1 MMVVG
6 SSSFGVRVVLKDVR
20 QIENRQEREEGTGG
34 GADGEEG
41 EGGDGAGGDELRAGV
56 EELVRGGE
64 GESVHHDG
72 ATGAAAAAD
81 GAADGGDG
89 APEGG
94 AIDASGDLGD
104 GTAAAATAA
113 DDAISSPRASASVG
127 SSLVPD
133 PTVETDSPA
142 RHRLLHPALAAA
154 PGAATPLVSR
164 PARLAAQPP
173 GVDRQPVDEETLL
186 GVYLRELRAAVDLTA
201 RMASVQAVQT
211 ACVHGAQVLVTV
223 EAYDPIATWT
233 QYKDGMLLA
242 LCSCAGVLGLGRA
255 SLRGLPMEFAQMEA
269 ALGRRCTCRHALAL
283 LRAYD
288 EIGHD
293 VSALN
298 HDDLFRA
305 CPALLGPLADNAD
318 DAPVGTITYLVLHS
332 GKRRNIPVYA
342 VYYND
347 AWAPVVVRPTANKFR
362 LATCCQMPCQTRPW
376 GCIHAKAVNKVTRAD
391 ASSAAACAEM
401 EREEALQFG
410 PDGLLNETE
419 PAPEPPPRAARMPAL
434 PMPVVAPAPQH
445 KRRARN
451 MFPCASEVAM
461 CDSYS
466 AALDTLRDNN
476 KVREL
481 LPVHAE
487 ESCLD
492 CGEERN
498 GKMLTACSALLYT
511 MRGRLQI
518 NIGVW
523 TCSKGHVVHYD
534 GAEDG
539 LFAASP
545 ETVYVRVFFV
555 AVLGICV
562 IGRSTM
568 AAAAEYLTSLLRN
581 TGAYAEGEFGQAR
594 QLLSD
599 ACGDF
604 SETLVI
610 PDAAFKCTNCGEAEE
625 HGGRFECV
633 LMDGQVLAVLQEHIL
648 PMVRPGMDAPRVAL
662 AITYACAVRNAT
674 VRAVMRHRVRSG
686 ADDPVALT
694 TEEARKYRAFAM
706 EPFAERPAP
715 PPPPSETSRGL
726 RSLPESEHALR
737 WAAHKLFSTFFTV
750 PNIGAVGSLPTG
762 AAAVAGRA
770 GAAAE
775 EHSGGSDDDSLV
787 DLVSVAGSTDG
798 SSSEYSSDE
807 INMAR
812 GEDSSADS
820 VVGDDNN
827 DASHLTVS
835 AATFASSAVGAVAD
849 GGERGSAGAPDETG
863 LDEELQ
869 GLGLDE
875 RPPTTSFSPAAS
887 APSTPPPASDGTEFL
902 LEAPAGEVDEDLPDS
917 VESVRAR
924 VPKTKCMWK
933 VPLLSVVPPS
943 DPPAEEDD
951 PVAVNPADPNSLL
964 TQRAMKAV
972 NEIFKKKRTGE
983 LLPIVKHGAIPL
995 YSANF
1000 HNLLPGKWLDDEGIN
1015 AYSLLLEWR
1024 HKKTLL
1030 LIPTAP
1036 KLYFFST
1043 FLYKQLWFM
1052 HEYSYDIVRRWTK
1065 NVDIF
1070 SMDKIF
1076 IPINWGDSHWILV
1089 VVRVGAKTGTV
1100 SMYDSLGGQMSLVTS
1115 SITQWL
1121 IDEANDK
1128 GKPQREWTHH
1138 YPKCRQQENSDDCG
1152 VFTLSTMDLL
1162 ARGLPLSFNTR
1173 STAYYRCRIAAELLS
1188 GCVGGT
1194 G

>member
-1 MMVVG
+1 
-6 SSSFGVRVVLKDVR
+6 
-20 QIENRQEREEGTGG
+20 
-34 GADGEEG
+34 
-41 EGGDGAGGDELRAGV
+41 
-56 EELVRGGE
+56 
-64 GESVHHDG
+64 
-72 ATGAAAAAD
+72 
-81 GAADGGDG
+81 
-89 APEGG
+89 
-94 AIDASGDLGD
+94 
-104 GTAAAATAA
+104 
-113 DDAISSPRASASVG
+113 
-127 SSLVPD
+127 
-133 PTVETDSPA
+133 
-142 RHRLLHPALAAA
+142 
-154 PGAATPLVSR
+154 
-164 PARLAAQPP
+164 
-173 GVDRQPVDEETLL
+173 
-186 GVYLRELRAAVDLTA
+186 
-201 RMASVQAVQT
+201 MASVQVVQT
-211 ACVHGAQVLVTV
+211 ACLHGAQVLVTV

-233 QYKDGMLLA
+233 RYKDGIVLS
-242 LCSCAGVLGLGRA
+242 LCSCAGVLGLGRS
-255 SLRGLPMEFAQMEA
+255 SLRGLPMEFAQMES
-269 ALGRRCTCRHALAL
+269 ALGRSCTCRHAMAL

-298 HDDLFRA
+298 HADLFRA
-305 CPALLGPLADNAD
+305 CPSLLGPLTDNSD

-332 GKRRNIPVYA
+332 GKRRNIPVYV

-347 AWAPVVVRPTANKFR
+347 AWAPVVVRPTANKFK

-376 GCIHAKAVNKVTRAD
+376 GCIHAKAVNKITRVD
-391 ASSAAACAEM
+391 ASSAAARAEM
-401 EREEALQFG
+401 EREEALQSG
-410 PDGLLNETE
+410 PDGLMNETE
-419 PAPEPPPRAARMPAL
+419 PVTEPIPRAARLPVT
-434 PMPVVAPAPQH
+434 PMPVVARARLH

-466 AALDTLRDNN
+466 AALDALRDHN

-481 LPVHAE
+481 VPVHAE

-498 GKMLTACSALLYT
+498 GKTVSAWSALLYT
-511 MRGRLQI
+511 IRGRLQI

-545 ETVYVRVFFV
+545 ETVYVRVFLD

-604 SETLVI
+604 SETLII
-610 PDAAFKCTNCGEAEE
+610 PDVAFKCTNCGEDEDS
-625 HGGRFECV
+625 GGRFECV

-648 PMVRPGMDAPRVAL
+648 PMMRPGMDAPRVDL

-674 VRAVMRHRVRSG
+674 VRAVIRHRVRSG

-694 TEEARKYRAFAM
+694 LEEARKYRAFAM
-706 EPFAERPAP
+706 EPFTERPAP

-726 RSLPESEHALR
+726 RTPAESEQALR
-737 WAAHKLFSTFFTV
+737 WAASKLFSTFFTV
-750 PNIGAVGSLPTG
+750 PNIGAVGSLATG

-770 GAAAE
+770 GGASD
-775 EHSGGSDDDSLV
+775 EHSGGSEEDSLV
-787 DLVSVAGSTDG
+787 DLVSAAGSADG
-798 SSSEYSSDE
+798 SSSDYSSDE
-807 INMAR
+807 VNMSR
-812 GEDSSADS
+812 GEGSSADS
-820 VVGDDNN
+820 VVGDD
-827 DASHLTVS
+827 DSHLTVLAVAIAPS
-835 AATFASSAVGAVAD
+835 EVGAAAD
-849 GGERGSAGAPDETG
+849 GGERRAAGAADEAG
-863 LDEELQ
+863 LDEDLQ
-869 GLGLDE
+869 GLGLDD
-875 RPPTTSFSPAAS
+875 PLPTSSSPAAS
-887 APSTPPPASDGTEFL
+887 TPSTPPPASDGTEFL
-902 LEAPAGEVDEDLPDS
+902 LEAPAGEVEESLPDA

-924 VPKTKCMWK
+924 VPKTKCLWK
-933 VPLLSVVPPS
+933 VPLSSVVPPA
-943 DPPAEEDD
+943 DPPAEEED
-951 PVAVNPADPNSLL
+951 PVAINPADPNSLL

-972 NEIFKKKRTGE
+972 NDIFKKKRTGQ

-995 YSANF
+995 YSLNF
-1000 HNLLPGKWLDDEGIN
+1000 HNLLPGNWLDDEGIN
-1015 AYSLLLEWR
+1015 AYALLLQWR
-1024 HKKTLL
+1024 HKKTLQ

-1036 KLYFFST
+1036 KIYFFST

-1052 HEYSYDIVRRWTK
+1052 HDYSYDIVRRWTK

-1070 SMDKIF
+1070 AMDKIF
-1076 IPINWGDSHWILV
+1076 IPINWSDSHWILV
-1089 VVRVGAKTGTV
+1089 VVRVGATAGTV
-1100 SMYDSLGGQMSLVTS
+1100 SMYDSLGGQMSVVTS
-1115 SITQWL
+1115 SITRWL
-1121 IDEANDK
+1121 LDEATDK
-1128 GKPQREWTHH
+1128 GKPQREWTVH

-1152 VFTLSTMDLL
+1152 VFTLKTMDLL